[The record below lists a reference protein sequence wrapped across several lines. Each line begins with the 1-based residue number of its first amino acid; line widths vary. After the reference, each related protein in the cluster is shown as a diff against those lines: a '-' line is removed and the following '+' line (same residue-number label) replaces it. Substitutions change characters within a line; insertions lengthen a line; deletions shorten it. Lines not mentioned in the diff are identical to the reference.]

1 MHPRHSNMKADHIM
15 SCRYY
20 YLSKLTTARVCT
32 YDLLYE
38 LETTEYA
45 NLVLDGE
52 DRGLWRENENLNFID
67 NYR

>member
-1 MHPRHSNMKADHIM
+1 M